1 MENNLTI
8 VIEYESLGKQFNIYE
23 PTTDTLLVSEN
34 LTEGLV
40 LLNDFL
46 MKNNLIEKDI
56 LKTDSIKY
64 QLDDR

>member
-56 LKTDSIKY
+56 KDGFYKVSA
-64 QLDDR
+64 